1 MTMKMKSRRVTRMS
15 PMSPM
20 SRLGAT
26 LGCALACAFTAFAPA
41 AHAAGDALSAQNA
54 WVRWLPND
62 LPAAGYVTLKNDS
75 DKPVDL
81 VNVSSDDYGMV
92 MLHQTVS
99 NGSTQKMVMV
109 DKATVPAHGTLS
121 IAPGGYHLMLEHAKH
136 KIAPGD
142 TVKVKLQFSDGATL
156 DTPFAVKPP
165 SQQ

>member
-1 MTMKMKSRRVTRMS
+1 MTKNLKSLTAS
-15 PMSPM
+15 
-20 SRLGAT
+20 
-26 LGCALACAFTAFAPA
+26 LGCALGMVGALAAFAPI
-41 AHAAGDALSAQNA
+41 AHAAGSALSAQGA

-62 LPAAGYVTLKNDS
+62 LPAAGYVTLKNDG
-75 DKPVDL
+75 DQPVDL
-81 VNVSSDDYGMV
+81 VSVSSDAYGMV

-109 DKATVPAHGTLS
+109 HKATVPAHGTLA
-121 IAPGGYHLMLEHAKH
+121 IAPGGYHLMLEKATR

-142 TVKVKLQFSDGATL
+142 TVNVKLQFSDGETL

>member
-1 MTMKMKSRRVTRMS
+1 MTMKMKSLHATRTS
-15 PMSPM
+15 HM

-26 LGCALACAFTAFAPA
+26 LGCALACAFASFAPA
-41 AHAAGDALSAQNA
+41 AHAADALSAQNA

-62 LPAAGYVTLKNDS
+62 LPAAGYVTLKNDG

-81 VNVSSDDYGMV
+81 VKVSSDDYGMV

-99 NGSTQKMVMV
+99 NCSTQKMIMV

-142 TVKVKLQFSDGATL
+142 TVKVKLQFSDGDTL

>member
-1 MTMKMKSRRVTRMS
+1 MTMKMKSRRLANIGRMS
-15 PMSPM
+15 Q
-20 SRLGAT
+20 LGAT
-26 LGCALACAFTAFAPA
+26 LGFALACTFASFAPA
-41 AHAAGDALSAQNA
+41 AQAAGAELSAQGA

-99 NGSTQKMVMV
+99 SGSTQKMVMV
-109 DKATVPAHGTLS
+109 DKATVPAHGTLAIS
-121 IAPGGYHLMLEHAKH
+121 PGGYHLMLEHAKH
-136 KIAPGD
+136 KVAPGD
-142 TVKVKLQFSDGATL
+142 TVHIKLQFSDGATL

>member
-1 MTMKMKSRRVTRMS
+1 MTMKMKSRRVTRTS
-15 PMSPM
+15 PASAM

-26 LGCALACAFTAFAPA
+26 LGCALACTFASFAPA
-41 AHAAGDALSAQNA
+41 AHAADALSAQNA

-62 LPAAGYVTLKNDS
+62 LPAAGYVTLKNDG

-81 VNVSSDDYGMV
+81 VKVSSDDYGMV

-109 DKATVPAHGTLS
+109 DKATVPAHGTLA

>member
-1 MTMKMKSRRVTRMS
+1 MTTKLKSIT
-15 PMSPM
+15 
-20 SRLGAT
+20 AAF
-26 LGCALACAFTAFAPA
+26 GCALACAFAAFAPV
-41 AHAAGDALSAQNA
+41 AHAAGAGLSAQNA

-75 DKPVDL
+75 EQNVDL
-81 VNVSSDDYGMV
+81 VDVSSDDYGMV

-99 NGSTQKMVMV
+99 NGSTQQMVMV
-109 DKATVPAHGTLS
+109 HKATVPAHGTLS

-142 TVKVKLQFSDGATL
+142 TVHMKLKFSDGTTL

>member
-1 MTMKMKSRRVTRMS
+1 MTMKLKSLT
-15 PMSPM
+15 
-20 SRLGAT
+20 AT
-26 LGCALACAFTAFAPA
+26 FGFALACSFSAFAPA
-41 AHAAGDALSAQNA
+41 AHAADVAISAQNA

-62 LPAAGYVTLKNDS
+62 LPAAGYVTLKNDGE
-75 DKPVDL
+75 KPIDL
-81 VNVSSDDYGMV
+81 VGVSSDDYGMV

-109 DKATVPAHGTLS
+109 HKATVPAHGTLD

-136 KIAPGD
+136 KVAPGD
-142 TVKVKLQFSDGATL
+142 TVHLKLKFSDGATL

>member
-1 MTMKMKSRRVTRMS
+1 MTKNLKSLTV
-15 PMSPM
+15 
-20 SRLGAT
+20 T
-26 LGCALACAFTAFAPA
+26 LGCALSTFGALAAFAPA
-41 AHAAGDALSAQNA
+41 AHAAGAVTAQNA

-75 DKPVDL
+75 DQPVDL
-81 VNVSSDDYGMV
+81 MSVSRDDYGMV

-109 DKATVPAHGTLS
+109 HKATVPAHGTLAIS
-121 IAPGGYHLMLEHAKH
+121 PGGYHLMLEKAKH

-142 TVKVKLQFSDGATL
+142 TVNVKLQFSDGETL
-156 DTPFAVKPP
+156 ETPFAVKPP